1 MNIKKN
7 KVGFTLIELV
17 ISLGIFT
24 IITTVSFNIILS
36 ASKEYILYINKSS
49 ELDNLDNCLINI
61 DNIIRDNYITD
72 INIEGNKIEVMSK
85 LVHNGKSIKKK
96 IIYKKDNNLLV
107 KTLINDD
114 LDTSTG
120 NNILLKNVKEFNV
133 LQKGKLIY
141 FEIVTNNEE
150 KRIRCI

>member
-1 MNIKKN
+1 M
-7 KVGFTLIELV
+7 KVKRRKGGFTLIELI

-24 IITTVSFNIILS
+24 IITSVSFNIITS
-36 ASKEYILYINKSS
+36 AVKEYILYINKNI

-61 DNIIRDNYITD
+61 DNILRNNYITS
-72 INIEGNKIEVMSK
+72 INIGENKIEVLSK

-96 IIYKKDNNLLV
+96 VIYKKDDNLMV
-107 KTLINDD
+107 KTLINND

-120 NNILLKNVKEFNV
+120 NNILLKDVKVFNV
-133 LQKGKLIY
+133 FEKDKLIY
-141 FEIVTNNEE
+141 FEIITTGEE

>member
-1 MNIKKN
+1 MKIENHKG
-7 KVGFTLIELV
+7 GFTLIELV

-24 IITTVSFNIILS
+24 IITAVSFNIIIS
-36 ASKEYILYINKSS
+36 ATKEYVLYINKST

-61 DNIIRDNYITD
+61 DNILRSNYVTA
-72 INIEGNKIEVMSK
+72 INIERDKIEVVSK

-96 IIYKKDNNLLV
+96 IIYLKDNNLMV

-133 LQKGKLIY
+133 LKKGELIY
-141 FEIVTNNEE
+141 FEIVTKSEE

>member
-1 MNIKKN
+1 MKIEKHKG
-7 KVGFTLIELV
+7 GFTLIELV

-24 IITTVSFNIILS
+24 IITAVSFNIIIS
-36 ASKEYILYINKSS
+36 ATKEYVLYINKST

-61 DNIIRDNYITD
+61 DNILRSNYVTA
-72 INIEGNKIEVMSK
+72 INIEGDKIEVVSK

-96 IIYKKDNNLLV
+96 IIYLKDNNLMV

-133 LQKGKLIY
+133 LKKGELIY
-141 FEIVTNNEE
+141 FEIVTKSEE

>member
-1 MNIKKN
+1 MKIKKY
-7 KVGFTLIELV
+7 KGGFTLIELL

-24 IITTVSFNIILS
+24 IITTVSLNIIIS
-36 ASKEYILYINKSS
+36 ASKQYILYINKST

-72 INIEGNKIEVMSK
+72 INIEGDKIEVVSK
-85 LVHNGKSIKKK
+85 LVHNGKSVKKK
-96 IIYKKDNNLLV
+96 IIHKKDSNLMV
-107 KTLINDD
+107 ETLINDD
-114 LDTSTG
+114 LDTSAG

-133 LQKGKLIY
+133 LQKGELIY

>member
-1 MNIKKN
+1 M
-7 KVGFTLIELV
+7 
-17 ISLGIFT
+17 GIFT
-24 IITTVSFNIILS
+24 IITAVSFNIIIS
-36 ASKEYILYINKSS
+36 ATKEYVLYINKST

-61 DNIIRDNYITD
+61 DNILRSNYVTA
-72 INIEGNKIEVMSK
+72 INIERDKIEVVSK

-96 IIYKKDNNLLV
+96 IIYLKDNNLMV

-133 LQKGKLIY
+133 LKKGELIY
-141 FEIVTNNEE
+141 FEIVTKSEE

>member
-1 MNIKKN
+1 MKIKKH
-7 KVGFTLIELV
+7 KEGFTLIELV

-24 IITTVSFNIILS
+24 IITTVSFGIIIS
-36 ASKEYILYINKSS
+36 ATKEYILYIDKSA

-61 DNIIRDNYITD
+61 DNIMRDNYITG
-72 INIEGNKIEVMSK
+72 INIEVDKIEVISK
-85 LVHNGKSIKKK
+85 LVHNGRSIKKK
-96 IIYKKDNNLLV
+96 IIYKKDSNLMV

-114 LDTSTG
+114 LDMSTG

-133 LQKGKLIY
+133 FRKGKLVY
-141 FEIVTNNEE
+141 FEIVTNDEE

>member
-1 MNIKKN
+1 MRIKKC
-7 KVGFTLIELV
+7 KDGFTLIELL

-24 IITTVSFNIILS
+24 IITTISFNIIIS
-36 ASKEYILYINKSS
+36 ASKQYILYINKST

-61 DNIIRDNYITD
+61 DNITRDNYITD
-72 INIEGNKIEVMSK
+72 INIEGDKIEVVSK
-85 LVHNGKSIKKK
+85 LVHNGKSVKKK
-96 IIYKKDNNLLV
+96 IIYMKDNNLMI

-120 NNILLKNVKEFNV
+120 NNILLKHVKEFNV
-133 LQKGKLIY
+133 LQKGELIY
-141 FEIVTNNEE
+141 FEIVTNSKE

>member
-1 MNIKKN
+1 MKIKKY
-7 KVGFTLIELV
+7 KGGFTLIELL

-24 IITTVSFNIILS
+24 IITTVSLNIIIS
-36 ASKEYILYINKSS
+36 ASKQYILYINKST

-72 INIEGNKIEVMSK
+72 INIEGDKIEVVSK
-85 LVHNGKSIKKK
+85 LVHNGKSVKKK
-96 IIYKKDNNLLV
+96 IIYKKDSNLMV

-114 LDTSTG
+114 LDTSAG

-133 LQKGKLIY
+133 LQKGELIY

>member
-1 MNIKKN
+1 
-7 KVGFTLIELV
+7 
-17 ISLGIFT
+17 
-24 IITTVSFNIILS
+24 
-36 ASKEYILYINKSS
+36 
-49 ELDNLDNCLINI
+49 
-61 DNIIRDNYITD
+61 
-72 INIEGNKIEVMSK
+72 MSK

>member
-1 MNIKKN
+1 MKIKNHKD
-7 KVGFTLIELV
+7 GFTLIELV

-24 IITTVSFNIILS
+24 IITTVSFNIIIS
-36 ASKEYILYINKSS
+36 ATKEYILYIDKST

-61 DNIIRDNYITD
+61 DNIIRDNYITA
-72 INIEGNKIEVMSK
+72 INIERDKIEVISK

-96 IIYKKDNNLLV
+96 IIYKKDSNLMV

-114 LDTSTG
+114 LDASTG

-133 LQKGKLIY
+133 FQKGELVY

>member
-1 MNIKKN
+1 MKIKNN
-7 KVGFTLIELV
+7 KDGFTLIELV

-24 IITTVSFNIILS
+24 IITTVSFNIIIS
-36 ASKEYILYINKSS
+36 ATKEYILYIDKSI

-61 DNIIRDNYITD
+61 DNIIRDNYITA
-72 INIEGNKIEVMSK
+72 INIEGDKIEVIYK
-85 LVHNGKSIKKK
+85 LVHNGKSVKKK
-96 IIYKKDNNLLV
+96 IIYKKDSNLMV

-114 LDTSTG
+114 LDMSTG

-133 LQKGKLIY
+133 FQKGELVY

>member
-1 MNIKKN
+1 MKIKKH
-7 KVGFTLIELV
+7 KEGFTLIELV

-24 IITTVSFNIILS
+24 IITTVSFGIIIS
-36 ASKEYILYINKSS
+36 ATKEYILYIDKSA

-61 DNIIRDNYITD
+61 DNIMRDNYITG
-72 INIEGNKIEVMSK
+72 INIEVDKIEVISK

-96 IIYKKDNNLLV
+96 IIYKKDSNLMV

-114 LDTSTG
+114 LDMSTG

-133 LQKGKLIY
+133 FRKGKLVY
-141 FEIVTNNEE
+141 FEIVTNDEE